1 MRISFTGSRHGLSDW
16 QRQQLT
22 NLLAANAH
30 RITDAAHGN
39 CMGADTEFHSLVLP
53 FVVRVHVFPS
63 TDRRTQSPIPADA
76 YYVASPKPPMAR
88 NPDIVAA
95 GPDLLVAC
103 PRQLSEQPRG
113 GTWDIVRVARSA
125 GVKYEILWRY

>member
-1 MRISFTGSRHGLSDW
+1 M
-16 QRQQLT
+16 
-22 NLLAANAH
+22 ANANQ
-30 RITDAAHGN
+30 ITDAAHGN
-39 CMGADTEFHSLVLP
+39 CMGADTEFAGLVAAILP

-63 TDRRTQSPIPADA
+63 TDRKTQSPLPAGA
-76 YYVASPKPPMAR
+76 YFTASPRPPLER
-88 NPDIVAA
+88 NKAIVAA

-113 GTWDIVRVARSA
+113 GTWDTVRVARRM